1 MSDILDRIIAVK
13 REEVRAAE
21 QSAPLEELRLEASS
35 RDIRDF
41 VGALRAKHTA
51 GLAAV
56 IMFVFLLLTTLV
68 FASIGILSASFAVVF
83 KRGDPFGAI
92 IGAGSALFSGVV
104 EH

>member
-41 VGALRAKHTA
+41 VGALRAKHAA
-51 GLAAV
+51 GLAA
-56 IMFVFLLLTTLV
+56 
-68 FASIGILSASFAVVF
+68 
-83 KRGDPFGAI
+83 
-92 IGAGSALFSGVV
+92 
-104 EH
+104 

>member
-41 VGALRAKHTA
+41 VGALRAKAAADKVDTTPKSFGGA
-51 GLAAV
+51 RPLAFPLRSGSAASV
-56 IMFVFLLLTTLV
+56 RRLW
-68 FASIGILSASFAVVF
+68 FARS
-83 KRGDPFGAI
+83 GDPGN
-92 IGAGSALFSGVV
+92 GP
-104 EH
+104 EPR